1 MVQWEMTNNGGY
13 NTIDS
18 VMHRETGYL
27 VHSQTFMC
35 KDVNGTQYNG
45 AAFEMAEAAGE
56 DLSFLDG
63 NFDACAADDYQG
75 HGLELEVYK
84 FDYAGRYWNGPYFFW
99 SELYQTYT
107 SWDNIKA
114 RDYFIL
120 YGPYHMGHMIRL
132 ISYTR
137 YDQTCCDS

>member
-18 VMHRETGYL
+18 VMHRDTGYL

-56 DLSFLDG
+56 DLMTKYKRLMEFFLEKIVKTG
-63 NFDACAADDYQG
+63 TN
-75 HGLELEVYK
+75 LVTKES
-84 FDYAGRYWNGPYFFW
+84 R
-99 SELYQTYT
+99 
-107 SWDNIKA
+107 
-114 RDYFIL
+114 
-120 YGPYHMGHMIRL
+120 
-132 ISYTR
+132 
-137 YDQTCCDS
+137 